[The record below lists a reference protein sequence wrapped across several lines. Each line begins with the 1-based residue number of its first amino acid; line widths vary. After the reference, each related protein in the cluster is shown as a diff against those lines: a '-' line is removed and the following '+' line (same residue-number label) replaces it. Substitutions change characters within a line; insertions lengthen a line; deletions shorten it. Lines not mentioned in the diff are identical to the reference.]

1 MWADKII
8 KQNSPHNILWRLFR
22 IEVEKQ
28 NRPAEMSGGVRKLLR
43 DVGKR
48 NRLKTPEKGGESDDE

>member
-22 IEVEKQ
+22 IESEKQ
-28 NRPAEMSGGVRKLLR
+28 SLPAEMSNGMKQMLQ

-48 NRLKTPEKGGESDDE
+48 NRIKSSKKKRTK